1 MSEVS
6 PRKCPWLKILL
17 GGVALGV
24 LVLAGLAWGMRVTD
38 ARPFCSS
45 CHIMEQAA
53 RTHKLSPC
61 QAGLQ
66 RMSRSDGV
74 AVEVAL

>member
-45 CHIMEQAA
+45 LMRGVITSQPAA
-53 RTHKLSPC
+53 
-61 QAGLQ
+61 
-66 RMSRSDGV
+66 
-74 AVEVAL
+74 

>member
-6 PRKCPWLKILL
+6 PPKCPWLKILL
-17 GGVALGV
+17 GGVALSGV
-24 LVLAGLAWGMRVTD
+24 LCWQGWRGWRGTD

-53 RTHKLSPC
+53 RTHKLSPMPELAC
-61 QAGLQ
+61 N
-66 RMSRSDGV
+66 DV
-74 AVEVAL
+74 TPDNVVVEVAL